1 MSSANKTRIRNLVVG
16 QFFRKRGAGA
26 FSVERLF
33 EDVRLFIRDKV
44 TIKIF
49 ENPFPSS
56 GFLNRILNIIYAS
69 FQKCDVNHITG
80 DTHFLNLFMRRNVT
94 VLTVLDCIMM
104 ERLSGIKRYI
114 FWFFWLWLPEKKCK
128 VITVIS
134 HSTKQELLKYI
145 KCDPS
150 KIRIIPCC
158 VSREFKYSKKVFCKN
173 FPSILQ
179 VGTFPNK
186 NIERLILALKGIQC
200 ELVIVG
206 ELTHEHLVLLAKNE
220 INYSNYVGL
229 SRTQLLRRY
238 TDADIVAFVSTYE
251 GFGLPIIEA
260 NVVGRVVV
268 TSNISSMPEVANGS
282 ACLVNPLNVNDI
294 RQGILRVIN
303 DDEYRE
309 KLILQGRSNAKRF
322 DVGIV
327 ARQYLELY
335 EELGRGSMPPLGS
348 L

>member
-1 MSSANKTRIRNLVVG
+1 MSSINNTTVRNLVVG
-16 QFFRKRGAGA
+16 QFFRKRGNGA
-26 FSVERLF
+26 YSVERLF
-33 EDVRLFIRDKV
+33 EDVRLCIQDKV
-44 TIKIF
+44 KVKIF

-56 GFLNRILNIIYAS
+56 GFINRILNIIYAS
-69 FQKCDVNHITG
+69 LQKCDVNHITG
-80 DTHFLNLFMRRNVT
+80 DTHFLNLLMKRDIT

-134 HSTKQELLKYI
+134 DSTKKELLRYI
-145 KCDPS
+145 KCDPD
-150 KIRIIPCC
+150 KIKVIPCC
-158 VSREFKYSKKVFCKN
+158 VSREFKYSRKDFCKN

-186 NIERLILALKGIQC
+186 NIERLIPALKNIKC

-206 ELTHEHLVLLAKNE
+206 ELTHEHLALLVKNK
-220 INYSNYVGL
+220 IKYSNYVNL
-229 SRTQLLRRY
+229 TRAQLLKLYEY
-238 TDADIVAFVSTYE
+238 TDIVVFASTYE

-282 ACLVNPLNVNDI
+282 ACLVNPWNINEI
-294 RQGILRVIN
+294 RQGILKVIN
-303 DDEYRE
+303 DDEYRK
-309 KLILQGRSNAKRF
+309 KLILQGRINAKRF
-322 DVGIV
+322 DVEIV
-327 ARQYLELY
+327 ARQYLKLY
-335 EELGRGSMPPLGS
+335 EELGRKSMPPLS
-348 L
+348 TP